1 MRKTALIIIILAGL
15 VCVRAT
21 AQESSD
27 EKLFQEAKLLFFDE
41 KWEDAQEKF
50 EDLLHD
56 YPESSLLPQATFYR
70 AQCLARRKG
79 HEEEAIE
86 AYKDYLSGKRRND
99 SLAEEAESSIIDLA
113 YQLYKDD
120 EEDYLD
126 EIEQRLENPNR
137 VIRYYAAF
145 KLSLLKDKQI
155 AVQAIPVLERII
167 VEEGD
172 KELRDRAK
180 IALLRIS
187 PDALKHIED
196 QEERG
201 RARALRIT
209 VVVEGQREPV
219 FSLNIP
225 WALADL
231 AFQAIPEKD
240 KAALRAE
247 GYDLD
252 KIVHQLTRIRGNIIE
267 IRPRDDKTRIIKI
280 WIE

>member
-1 MRKTALIIIILAGL
+1 VRKTALIIIILAGF
-15 VCVRAT
+15 VCVRAA

-50 EDLLHD
+50 EDLLDD
-56 YPESSLLPQATFYR
+56 YPKSSLVPQATFYR
-70 AQCLARRKG
+70 AECLARRKG
-79 HEEEAIE
+79 HEEEAVE

-99 SLAEEAESSIIDLA
+99 SLSEEAESSLIDLA
-113 YQLYKDD
+113 YELYKDD
-120 EEDYLD
+120 QEEYLD
-126 EIEQRLENPNR
+126 EIEQRLESPNR

-145 KLSLLKDKQI
+145 KLSLVKDKQI
-155 AVQAIPVLERII
+155 SVQAIPVLERII

-172 KELRDRAK
+172 KDLKDRAK

-187 PDALKHIED
+187 PDALKNIENQD
-196 QEERG
+196 ERG
-201 RARALRIT
+201 RAKALRIT

-252 KIVHQLTRIRGNIIE
+252 KIVFQLTRIRGNIIE
-267 IRPRDDKTRIIKI
+267 IRPREDKARVIKI

>member
-1 MRKTALIIIILAGL
+1 VRKTALIIIILAGL
-15 VCVRAT
+15 VCVRAA

-50 EDLLHD
+50 EDLLDD
-56 YPESSLLPQATFYR
+56 YPESSLIPQATFYR

-86 AYKDYLSGKRRND
+86 VYKDYLSSKKRND
-99 SLAEEAESSIIDLA
+99 SLSEEAESSIIDLA
-113 YQLYKDD
+113 YELYKDD
-120 EEDYLD
+120 QEEYLD
-126 EIEQRLENPNR
+126 EIEQRLESPNR

-145 KLSLLKDKQI
+145 KLSLVKDKQI

-172 KELRDRAK
+172 KDLKDRAK

-187 PDALKHIED
+187 PDALKNIENQD
-196 QEERG
+196 ERG

-252 KIVHQLTRIRGNIIE
+252 KIVSQLTRIRGNIIE
-267 IRPRDDKTRIIKI
+267 IRPREDKTRLIRI

>member
-1 MRKTALIIIILAGL
+1 VRKTALIIIILAGL
-15 VCVRAT
+15 VCVRAA

-50 EDLLHD
+50 EDLLDD
-56 YPESSLLPQATFYR
+56 YPKSLLVPQATFYR
-70 AQCLARRKG
+70 AQCLARQKG

-86 AYKDYLSGKRRND
+86 AYKDYLSSKKRYD
-99 SLAEEAESSIIDLA
+99 SLSEEAESSIIDLA
-113 YQLYKDD
+113 YELYKDD
-120 EEDYLD
+120 QEDYLD

-145 KLSLLKDKQI
+145 KLSLIKDKQI

-167 VEEGD
+167 IEEGD
-172 KELRDRAK
+172 KELTDRAK

-201 RARALRIT
+201 RAKALRIT
-209 VVVEGQREPV
+209 VVVQGQREPV

>member
-1 MRKTALIIIILAGL
+1 MRKTALIIIILASL
-15 VCVRAT
+15 VCVQTA
-21 AQESSD
+21 AQESPD
-27 EKLFQEAKLLFFDE
+27 GRLFEKAKQLFFDE
-41 KWEDAQEKF
+41 EWEDAQEVF
-50 EDLLHD
+50 EDLLD
-56 YPESSLLPQATFYR
+56 EYPESPFAPQATFYR
-70 AQCLARRKG
+70 AECLARQKG

-86 AYKDYLSGKRRND
+86 VYQDYLSVKGRNA
-99 SLAEEAESSIIDLA
+99 SLVEEAESSIIDLA
-113 YQLYKDD
+113 YELYKDD
-120 EEDYLD
+120 EEGYLD
-126 EIEQRLENPNR
+126 EIEQRLESRNR

-145 KLSLLKDKQI
+145 KLSLIKDKEI

-167 VEEGD
+167 VEESD

-187 PDALKHIED
+187 PDALKNIED
-196 QEERG
+196 RDKRG
-201 RARALRIT
+201 EAKALRIT
-209 VVVEGQREPV
+209 VIVEGQKEPV

-231 AFQAIPEKD
+231 AFQAIPEED

-252 KIVHQLTRIRGNIIE
+252 EIVQQLTRIRGNIIE
-267 IRPRDDKTRIIKI
+267 IRPRDDKTRVIKI

>member
-15 VCVRAT
+15 VCVRAA
-21 AQESSD
+21 AQESAD
-27 EKLFQEAKLLFFDE
+27 EKLFQEAKILFFDE

-50 EDLLHD
+50 EDLLED

-86 AYKDYLSGKRRND
+86 AYKDYLSSKKRNN
-99 SLAEEAESSIIDLA
+99 SLSEEAESSIIDLA
-113 YQLYKDD
+113 YELYKDD
-120 EEDYLD
+120 QEEYLD
-126 EIEQRLENPNR
+126 EIEQRLESPNR

-145 KLSLLKDKQI
+145 KLSLVKDKQV

-172 KELRDRAK
+172 KELKDRAK

-187 PDALKHIED
+187 PDALKHVED

-201 RARALRIT
+201 RTKALRIS

-252 KIVHQLTRIRGNIIE
+252 KIVSQLTRIKGNIIV
-267 IRPRDDKTRIIKI
+267 IRPREDKTRVIRI

>member
-1 MRKTALIIIILAGL
+1 VRKTALIIIILTSL
-15 VCVRAT
+15 VCVRTA
-21 AQESSD
+21 AQESPD
-27 EKLFQEAKLLFFDE
+27 GKLFEKAKQVFFDE
-41 KWEDAQEKF
+41 KWEDAQEMF
-50 EDLLHD
+50 EDILDD
-56 YPESSLLPQATFYR
+56 YPESSLIPLATFYR
-70 AQCLARRKG
+70 AECLTRRKG

-86 AYKDYLSGKRRND
+86 AYKEYLSVKGRND
-99 SLAEEAESSIIDLA
+99 SLAEQAESSIIDLA
-113 YQLYKDD
+113 YELYKDD

-126 EIEQRLENPNR
+126 EIEQRLESRNR

-145 KLSLLKDKQI
+145 KLSLIKDKQI
-155 AVQAIPVLERII
+155 SVQAIPVLERII

-172 KELRDRAK
+172 KELTDRAK

-187 PDALKHIED
+187 PDALRHIED

-201 RARALRIT
+201 KAKALRIT
-209 VVVEGQREPV
+209 VIVQGQREPV

-252 KIVHQLTRIRGNIIE
+252 KIVRQLTRIRGNIIE
-267 IRPRDDKTRIIKI
+267 IRPRDDKARVIKI

>member
-1 MRKTALIIIILAGL
+1 MRKTALIIIILAGF
-15 VCVRAT
+15 VCVRAA

-50 EDLLHD
+50 EDLLDD
-56 YPESSLLPQATFYR
+56 YPKSSLVPQATFYR
-70 AQCLARRKG
+70 AECLARRKG
-79 HEEEAIE
+79 HEEEAVE

-99 SLAEEAESSIIDLA
+99 SLSEEAESSIIDLA
-113 YQLYKDD
+113 YELYKDD
-120 EEDYLD
+120 QEEYLD
-126 EIEQRLENPNR
+126 EIEQRLESPNR

-145 KLSLLKDKQI
+145 KLSLVKDKQI
-155 AVQAIPVLERII
+155 SVQAIPVLERII

-172 KELRDRAK
+172 KDLKDRAK

-187 PDALKHIED
+187 PDALKNIENQD
-196 QEERG
+196 ERG
-201 RARALRIT
+201 RAKALRIT

-252 KIVHQLTRIRGNIIE
+252 KIVFQLTRIRGNIIE
-267 IRPRDDKTRIIKI
+267 IRPREDKARVIKI

>member
-15 VCVRAT
+15 VCVRAA

-50 EDLLHD
+50 EDLLDD
-56 YPESSLLPQATFYR
+56 YPKSSLVPQATFYR

-86 AYKDYLSGKRRND
+86 VHKDYLSSKKRND
-99 SLAEEAESSIIDLA
+99 SLSEEAESSIIDLA
-113 YQLYKDD
+113 YELYKDD
-120 EEDYLD
+120 QEEYLD
-126 EIEQRLENPNR
+126 EIEQRLESPNR

-145 KLSLLKDKQI
+145 KLSLVKDKQI

-172 KELRDRAK
+172 KDLKDRAK

-187 PDALKHIED
+187 PDALKNIENQD
-196 QEERG
+196 ERG

-252 KIVHQLTRIRGNIIE
+252 KIVSQLTRIRGNIIE
-267 IRPRDDKTRIIKI
+267 IRPREDKTRLIRI

>member
-1 MRKTALIIIILAGL
+1 MRKTALIIIILTSL
-15 VCVRAT
+15 VCVRTA
-21 AQESSD
+21 AQESPD
-27 EKLFQEAKLLFFDE
+27 GKLFEKAKQVFFDE
-41 KWEDAQEKF
+41 KWEDAQEMF
-50 EDLLHD
+50 EDLLDD
-56 YPESSLLPQATFYR
+56 YPESSLIPLATFYR
-70 AQCLARRKG
+70 AECLTRRKG

-86 AYKDYLSGKRRND
+86 AYKEYLSVKGRND
-99 SLAEEAESSIIDLA
+99 SLAEQAESSIIDLA
-113 YQLYKDD
+113 YELYKDD

-126 EIEQRLENPNR
+126 EIEQRLESRNR

-145 KLSLLKDKQI
+145 KLSLIKDKQI
-155 AVQAIPVLERII
+155 SVQAIPVLERII

-172 KELRDRAK
+172 KELTDRAK

-187 PDALKHIED
+187 PDALRHIED

-201 RARALRIT
+201 KAKALRIT
-209 VVVEGQREPV
+209 VIVQGQREPV

-267 IRPRDDKTRIIKI
+267 IRPRDDKARVIKI

>member
-1 MRKTALIIIILAGL
+1 MRKTALIIIILTSL
-15 VCVRAT
+15 VCVRTA
-21 AQESSD
+21 AQESPD
-27 EKLFQEAKLLFFDE
+27 GKLFEKAKQVFFDE
-41 KWEDAQEKF
+41 KWEDAQEMF
-50 EDLLHD
+50 EDILDD
-56 YPESSLLPQATFYR
+56 YPESSLIPLATFYR
-70 AQCLARRKG
+70 AECLTRRKG

-86 AYKDYLSGKRRND
+86 AYKEYLSVKGRND
-99 SLAEEAESSIIDLA
+99 SLAEQAESSIIDLA
-113 YQLYKDD
+113 YELYKDD

-126 EIEQRLENPNR
+126 EIEQRLESRNR

-145 KLSLLKDKQI
+145 KLSLIKDKQI
-155 AVQAIPVLERII
+155 SVQAIPVLERII

-172 KELRDRAK
+172 KELTDRAK

-187 PDALKHIED
+187 PDALRHIED

-201 RARALRIT
+201 KAKALRIT
-209 VVVEGQREPV
+209 VIVQGQREPV

-267 IRPRDDKTRIIKI
+267 IRPRDDKARVIKI

>member
-1 MRKTALIIIILAGL
+1 MRKTALILIILAGL
-15 VCVRAT
+15 VCVRAA

-41 KWEDAQEKF
+41 KWEVAQEKF

-56 YPESSLLPQATFYR
+56 YPESSLLPQATFYK

-86 AYKDYLSGKRRND
+86 AYKDYLSSKKRND
-99 SLAEEAESSIIDLA
+99 SLSEEAESAIIDLV
-113 YQLYKDD
+113 YELYKDD
-120 EEDYLD
+120 QEDYLD
-126 EIEQRLENPNR
+126 EIEQRLESPNR

-145 KLSLLKDKQI
+145 KLSLVKDKQI

-167 VEEGD
+167 VEEDD
-172 KELRDRAK
+172 KDLKDRAK

-187 PDALKHIED
+187 PDALKHMED

-201 RARALRIT
+201 RAKALRIT
-209 VVVEGQREPV
+209 VFVEGQREPV

-252 KIVHQLTRIRGNIIE
+252 KIVSQLTRIRGNIIE
-267 IRPRDDKTRIIKI
+267 FRPRDDKTRLIKI

>member
-1 MRKTALIIIILAGL
+1 VRKTALIIIILAGL
-15 VCVRAT
+15 VCIRAA

-41 KWEDAQEKF
+41 KWEYAQEKF
-50 EDLLHD
+50 EDLLD
-56 YPESSLLPQATFYR
+56 EYPESSLAPQATFYR
-70 AQCLARRKG
+70 AECLARRKG
-79 HEEEAIE
+79 HAEEAIE
-86 AYKDYLSGKRRND
+86 VYKDYLSGKGRND
-99 SLAEEAESSIIDLA
+99 SLSEEAESSIIDLA
-113 YQLYKDD
+113 YELYKNDQ
-120 EEDYLD
+120 EDYLD

-145 KLSLLKDKQI
+145 KLSLVKDKQI

-172 KELRDRAK
+172 KDLKDRAK

-187 PDALKHIED
+187 PDALKHMED

-201 RARALRIT
+201 RAKALRIT
-209 VVVEGQREPV
+209 VFVEGQREPV

-252 KIVHQLTRIRGNIIE
+252 KIVSQLTRIRGNIIE
-267 IRPRDDKTRIIKI
+267 IRPREDRTRIIKI

>member
-15 VCVRAT
+15 VCVRAA

-50 EDLLHD
+50 EDLLDD
-56 YPESSLLPQATFYR
+56 YPESSLIPQATFYR

-86 AYKDYLSGKRRND
+86 VYKDYLSSKKRND
-99 SLAEEAESSIIDLA
+99 SLSEEAESSIIDLA
-113 YQLYKDD
+113 YELYKDD
-120 EEDYLD
+120 QEEYLD
-126 EIEQRLENPNR
+126 EIEQRLESPNR

-145 KLSLLKDKQI
+145 KLSLVKDKQI

-172 KELRDRAK
+172 KDLKDRAK

-187 PDALKHIED
+187 PDALKNIENQD
-196 QEERG
+196 ERG

-252 KIVHQLTRIRGNIIE
+252 KIVSQLTRIRGNIIE
-267 IRPRDDKTRIIKI
+267 IRPREDKTRLIRI

>member
-1 MRKTALIIIILAGL
+1 VRKTALIIIILAGL
-15 VCVRAT
+15 ACVRAA

-50 EDLLHD
+50 EDLLGD
-56 YPESSLLPQATFYR
+56 YPKSSLVPQATFYR
-70 AQCLARRKG
+70 AECLARRKG
-79 HEEEAIE
+79 HEEEAVE
-86 AYKDYLSGKRRND
+86 AYKDYLSGKRKND
-99 SLAEEAESSIIDLA
+99 SLSEEAESSIIDLA
-113 YQLYKDD
+113 YELYKDD
-120 EEDYLD
+120 QEEYLD
-126 EIEQRLENPNR
+126 EIEQRLESPNR

-145 KLSLLKDKQI
+145 KLSLVKDKQI
-155 AVQAIPVLERII
+155 AVQAIPVLERVI

-172 KELRDRAK
+172 KDLKDRAK

-187 PDALKHIED
+187 PDALKNIENQD
-196 QEERG
+196 ERG
-201 RARALRIT
+201 RAKALRIT

-252 KIVHQLTRIRGNIIE
+252 KIVSQLTRIRGNIIE
-267 IRPRDDKTRIIKI
+267 IRPREDKARVIKI

>member
-15 VCVRAT
+15 VCVRAA
-21 AQESSD
+21 AQESAD
-27 EKLFQEAKLLFFDE
+27 EKLFQEAKSLFFDE

-50 EDLLHD
+50 EDLLDEH
-56 YPESSLLPQATFYR
+56 PESSFVPQATFYR
-70 AQCLARRKG
+70 AECLARRKG
-79 HEEEAIE
+79 HEEEALE
-86 AYKDYLSGKRRND
+86 AYKDYLLRKGRND

-113 YQLYKDD
+113 YELYKDD
-120 EEDYLD
+120 QEDYLD
-126 EIEQRLENPNR
+126 EIELRLESSNR
-137 VIRYYAAF
+137 VIRYYAAL
-145 KLSLLKDKQI
+145 KLSLIKDKQI
-155 AVQAIPVLERII
+155 AVQAVPVLERMI
-167 VEEGD
+167 VEESD

-187 PDALKHIED
+187 PDALKLIED
-196 QEERG
+196 KEERG
-201 RARALRIT
+201 RTRALRIS
-209 VVVEGQREPV
+209 VIIEGQKEPV

-252 KIVHQLTRIRGNIIE
+252 KIVQQLTRIRGNIIE
-267 IRPRDDKTRIIKI
+267 IRPREDRTRIIKI

>member
-1 MRKTALIIIILAGL
+1 VRKTALIIIILAGF
-15 VCVRAT
+15 VCVRAA

-50 EDLLHD
+50 EDLLDD
-56 YPESSLLPQATFYR
+56 YPKSSLVPQATFYR
-70 AQCLARRKG
+70 AECLARRKG
-79 HEEEAIE
+79 HEEEAVE

-99 SLAEEAESSIIDLA
+99 SLSEEAESSIIDLA
-113 YQLYKDD
+113 YELYKDD
-120 EEDYLD
+120 QEEYLD
-126 EIEQRLENPNR
+126 EIEQRLESPNR

-145 KLSLLKDKQI
+145 KLSLVKDKQI
-155 AVQAIPVLERII
+155 SVQAIPVLERII

-172 KELRDRAK
+172 KDLKDRAK

-187 PDALKHIED
+187 PDALKNIENQD
-196 QEERG
+196 ERG
-201 RARALRIT
+201 RAKALRIT

-252 KIVHQLTRIRGNIIE
+252 KIVFQLTRIRGNIIE
-267 IRPRDDKTRIIKI
+267 IRPREDKARVIKI

>member
-15 VCVRAT
+15 VCVRAA
-21 AQESSD
+21 AQESAD
-27 EKLFQEAKLLFFDE
+27 EKLFQEAKILFFDE

-50 EDLLHD
+50 EDLLDD

-86 AYKDYLSGKRRND
+86 AYKDYLSSKKRNN
-99 SLAEEAESSIIDLA
+99 SLSEEAESSIIDLA
-113 YQLYKDD
+113 YELYKDD
-120 EEDYLD
+120 QEEYLD
-126 EIEQRLENPNR
+126 EIEQRLESPNR

-145 KLSLLKDKQI
+145 KLSLVKDKQV

-172 KELRDRAK
+172 KELKDRAK

-187 PDALKHIED
+187 PDALKHVED

-201 RARALRIT
+201 RTKALRIS

-252 KIVHQLTRIRGNIIE
+252 KIVSQLTRIKGNIIV
-267 IRPRDDKTRIIKI
+267 IRPREDKTRIIRI

>member
-1 MRKTALIIIILAGL
+1 VRKTALIIIILAGL
-15 VCVRAT
+15 VCVRAA

-50 EDLLHD
+50 EDLLDD
-56 YPESSLLPQATFYR
+56 YPKSSLVPQATFYR
-70 AQCLARRKG
+70 AECLARRKG
-79 HEEEAIE
+79 HEEEAVE
-86 AYKDYLSGKRRND
+86 VYKDYLSAKRRND
-99 SLAEEAESSIIDLA
+99 SLSEEAESSIIDLA
-113 YQLYKDD
+113 YELYKDD
-120 EEDYLD
+120 QEEYLD
-126 EIEQRLENPNR
+126 EIEQRLESPNR

-145 KLSLLKDKQI
+145 KLSLVKDKQI

-172 KELRDRAK
+172 KDLKDRAK

-187 PDALKHIED
+187 PDALKNIENQD
-196 QEERG
+196 EGG
-201 RARALRIT
+201 RAKALRIT
-209 VVVEGQREPV
+209 VVVEGQQEPV

-267 IRPRDDKTRIIKI
+267 IRSREDRTRVIKI

>member
-1 MRKTALIIIILAGL
+1 VRKTTLIIIILAGL
-15 VCVRAT
+15 LSVAAV
-21 AQESSD
+21 AQERPD
-27 EKLFQEAKLLFFDE
+27 EKLFEKAKQYFFDE
-41 KWEDAQEKF
+41 KWEDAQDLF
-50 EDLLHD
+50 EDLLEGHPD
-56 YPESSLLPQATFYR
+56 STFIPQAMFYR
-70 AQCLARRKG
+70 AECLARRKG
-79 HEEEAIE
+79 HEEEAVE
-86 AYKDYLSGKRRND
+86 AYKDYLSSKKKND
-99 SLAEEAESSIIDLA
+99 SLAEQAETSIIDLA
-113 YQLYKDD
+113 YELYKDD

-126 EIEQRLENPNR
+126 EIEKRLESPNR

-145 KLSLLKDKQI
+145 KLSLVKDKQV
-155 AVQAIPVLERII
+155 AVQAVPVLERII
-167 VEEGD
+167 LEEGD

-187 PDALKHIED
+187 PDSLRHVED
-196 QEERG
+196 REERG
-201 RARALRIT
+201 KTRALRIS
-209 VVVEGQREPV
+209 VLVQGQKEPV

-252 KIVHQLTRIRGNIIE
+252 KIVNQLTRIKGNIIE

>member
-15 VCVRAT
+15 VCVLAT

-27 EKLFQEAKLLFFDE
+27 EKLFQEAKHLFFDE
-41 KWEDAQEKF
+41 KWEDAQVKF

-56 YPESSLLPQATFYR
+56 YPGSSLLPQATFYR

-267 IRPRDDKTRIIKI
+267 IRPRDDRTRIIKI

>member
-1 MRKTALIIIILAGL
+1 VRKTALIIIILAGL
-15 VCVRAT
+15 VCVRAA
-21 AQESSD
+21 AQESPD
-27 EKLFQEAKLLFFDE
+27 EKIFEKAKLLFFDE
-41 KWEDAQEKF
+41 KWDDAQDSF
-50 EDLLHD
+50 EELIED
-56 YPESSLLPQATFYR
+56 YPRSALIAQANFYR
-70 AQCLARRKG
+70 AECLARRKG

-86 AYKDYLSGKRRND
+86 AYKEYLAKKGRKD
-99 SLAEEAESSIIDLA
+99 SLSEQAETSIIDLA
-113 YQLYKDD
+113 YELYRDD

-126 EIEQRLENPNR
+126 EIEQRLDSPNR

-145 KLSLLKDKQI
+145 KLSLIKDKEV

-167 VEEGD
+167 VEESD
-172 KELRDRAK
+172 RELRDRAK

-187 PDALKHIED
+187 PDSLKDVED
-196 QEERG
+196 KEERG
-201 RARALRIT
+201 GTRALRIT
-209 VVVEGQREPV
+209 VIVEGQREPV

-252 KIVHQLTRIRGNIIE
+252 RIVRDLTRVKGNIIE
-267 IRPRDDKTRIIKI
+267 IRPQDDKTRLIKI
-280 WIE
+280 WID

>member
-1 MRKTALIIIILAGL
+1 MRKTALIIIILTSL
-15 VCVRAT
+15 VCVRTA
-21 AQESSD
+21 AQESPD
-27 EKLFQEAKLLFFDE
+27 GKLFEKAKQVFFDE
-41 KWEDAQEKF
+41 KWEDAQEMF
-50 EDLLHD
+50 EDLLDD
-56 YPESSLLPQATFYR
+56 YPESSLVPLATFYR
-70 AQCLARRKG
+70 AECLTRRKG

-86 AYKDYLSGKRRND
+86 AYKEYLSVKGRND
-99 SLAEEAESSIIDLA
+99 SLAEQAESSIIDLA
-113 YQLYKDD
+113 YELYKDD

-126 EIEQRLENPNR
+126 EIEQRLESRNR

-145 KLSLLKDKQI
+145 KLSLIKDKQI
-155 AVQAIPVLERII
+155 SVQAIPVLERII
-167 VEEGD
+167 VDEGD
-172 KELRDRAK
+172 KELTDRAK

-187 PDALKHIED
+187 PDALRHIED
-196 QEERG
+196 HEERG
-201 RARALRIT
+201 KAKALRIT
-209 VVVEGQREPV
+209 VIVQGQREPV

-267 IRPRDDKTRIIKI
+267 IRPRDDKARVIKI

>member
-1 MRKTALIIIILAGL
+1 MRKTALIIIILTSL
-15 VCVRAT
+15 VCVRTA
-21 AQESSD
+21 AQESPD
-27 EKLFQEAKLLFFDE
+27 GKLFEKAKQVFFDE
-41 KWEDAQEKF
+41 KWEDAQEMF
-50 EDLLHD
+50 EDLLDD
-56 YPESSLLPQATFYR
+56 YPESSLIPLATFYR
-70 AQCLARRKG
+70 AECLTRRKG

-86 AYKDYLSGKRRND
+86 AYKEYLSVKGRND
-99 SLAEEAESSIIDLA
+99 SLAEQAESSIIDLA
-113 YQLYKDD
+113 YELYKDD

-126 EIEQRLENPNR
+126 EIEQRLESRNR

-145 KLSLLKDKQI
+145 KLSLIKDKQI
-155 AVQAIPVLERII
+155 SVQAIPVLERII

-172 KELRDRAK
+172 KELTDRAK

-187 PDALKHIED
+187 PDALRHIED

-201 RARALRIT
+201 KAKALRIT
-209 VVVEGQREPV
+209 VIVQGQREPV

-267 IRPRDDKTRIIKI
+267 IRPRDDKTRVIKI

>member
-1 MRKTALIIIILAGL
+1 MRKTALIIIILTSL
-15 VCVRAT
+15 VCVRTA
-21 AQESSD
+21 AQESPD
-27 EKLFQEAKLLFFDE
+27 GKLFEKAKQVFFDE
-41 KWEDAQEKF
+41 KWEDAQEMF
-50 EDLLHD
+50 EDLLDD
-56 YPESSLLPQATFYR
+56 YPESSLVPLATFYR
-70 AQCLARRKG
+70 AECLTRRKG

-86 AYKDYLSGKRRND
+86 AYKEYLSVKGRND
-99 SLAEEAESSIIDLA
+99 SLAEQAESSIIDLA
-113 YQLYKDD
+113 YELYKDD

-126 EIEQRLENPNR
+126 EIEQRLESRNR

-145 KLSLLKDKQI
+145 KLSLIKDKQI
-155 AVQAIPVLERII
+155 SVQAIPVLERII

-172 KELRDRAK
+172 KELTDRAK

-187 PDALKHIED
+187 PDALRHIED

-201 RARALRIT
+201 KAKALRIT
-209 VVVEGQREPV
+209 VIVQGQREPV

-267 IRPRDDKTRIIKI
+267 IRPRDDKTRVIKI

>member
-1 MRKTALIIIILAGL
+1 VRKTALILIILAGL
-15 VCVRAT
+15 VCVRAA

-41 KWEDAQEKF
+41 KWEVAQEKF

-56 YPESSLLPQATFYR
+56 YPESSLLPQATFYK

-86 AYKDYLSGKRRND
+86 AYKDYLSSKKRND
-99 SLAEEAESSIIDLA
+99 SLSEEAESAIIDLV
-113 YQLYKDD
+113 YELYKDD
-120 EEDYLD
+120 QEDYLD
-126 EIEQRLENPNR
+126 EIEQRLESPNR

-145 KLSLLKDKQI
+145 KLSLVKDKQI

-167 VEEGD
+167 VEEDD
-172 KELRDRAK
+172 KDLKDRAK

-252 KIVHQLTRIRGNIIE
+252 KIVSQLTRIRGNIIE
-267 IRPRDDKTRIIKI
+267 IRPREDKTRIIKI

>member
-15 VCVRAT
+15 VCVRTA

-27 EKLFQEAKLLFFDE
+27 TQLFEKAKQLFFNE
-41 KWEDAQEKF
+41 KWEDSQEMF
-50 EDLLHD
+50 EDLLDD
-56 YPESSLLPQATFYR
+56 YPESPLVPQATFYR
-70 AQCLARRKG
+70 AECLARQKG

-86 AYKDYLSGKRRND
+86 AYKDYLSSKKRND
-99 SLAEEAESSIIDLA
+99 SLAEEAESSIIELS
-113 YQLYKDD
+113 YELYKDD

-126 EIEQRLENPNR
+126 EIEQRLESPNR
-137 VIRYYAAF
+137 VVRYYAAF
-145 KLSLLKDKQI
+145 KLSLIKDKQI
-155 AVQAIPVLERII
+155 AVQAVPVLERII
-167 VEEGD
+167 IEESD

-180 IALLRIS
+180 IALLRIA
-187 PDALKHIED
+187 PDSLRHLED
-196 QEERG
+196 HEERG
-201 RARALRIT
+201 EAKALRIT
-209 VVVEGQREPV
+209 VIVQGQREPV

-252 KIVHQLTRIRGNIIE
+252 RIVHQLTRTRGNIIE
-267 IRPRDDKTRIIKI
+267 IRPHDDKTRVIKI

>member
-1 MRKTALIIIILAGL
+1 VRKTALIIIILTSL
-15 VCVRAT
+15 VCVRTA
-21 AQESSD
+21 AQESPD
-27 EKLFQEAKLLFFDE
+27 GKLFEKAKQVFFDE
-41 KWEDAQEKF
+41 KWEDAQEMF
-50 EDLLHD
+50 EDLLDD
-56 YPESSLLPQATFYR
+56 YPESSLIPLATFYR
-70 AQCLARRKG
+70 AECLTRRKG

-86 AYKDYLSGKRRND
+86 AYKEYLSVKGRND
-99 SLAEEAESSIIDLA
+99 SLAEQAESSIIDLA
-113 YQLYKDD
+113 YELYKDD

-126 EIEQRLENPNR
+126 EIEQRLESRNR

-145 KLSLLKDKQI
+145 KLSLIKDKQI
-155 AVQAIPVLERII
+155 SVQAIPVLERII

-172 KELRDRAK
+172 KELTDRAK

-187 PDALKHIED
+187 PDALRHIED

-201 RARALRIT
+201 KAKALRIT
-209 VVVEGQREPV
+209 VIVQGQREPV

-267 IRPRDDKTRIIKI
+267 IRPRDDKARVIKI

>member
-15 VCVRAT
+15 VCVRAA
-21 AQESSD
+21 AQESPD
-27 EKLFQEAKLLFFDE
+27 EKLFQEAKILFFDE

-50 EDLLHD
+50 EDLLDD

-86 AYKDYLSGKRRND
+86 VYKDYLSSKKRND
-99 SLAEEAESSIIDLA
+99 SLSEEAESSIIDLA
-113 YQLYKDD
+113 YELYKDD
-120 EEDYLD
+120 QEEYLD
-126 EIEQRLENPNR
+126 EIEQRLESPNR

-145 KLSLLKDKQI
+145 KLSLVKDKQI

-172 KELRDRAK
+172 KDLKDRAK

-187 PDALKHIED
+187 PDALKNIENQD
-196 QEERG
+196 ERG

-252 KIVHQLTRIRGNIIE
+252 KIVSQLTRIRGNIIE
-267 IRPRDDKTRIIKI
+267 IRPREDKTRLIRI

>member
-1 MRKTALIIIILAGL
+1 MRKTALIMIILAGL
-15 VCVRAT
+15 VCLRAA
-21 AQESSD
+21 AQEPPD
-27 EKLFQEAKLLFFDE
+27 EKVFEKAKLLFFDE
-41 KWEDAQEKF
+41 KWEDAQESF
-50 EDLLHD
+50 EDLIDD
-56 YPESSLLPQATFYR
+56 YPASALIPQAHFYR
-70 AQCLARRKG
+70 AECLARRKG

-86 AYKDYLSGKRRND
+86 AYKDYLSKKGKKD
-99 SLAEEAESSIIDLA
+99 SLSEQAETSIIDLA
-113 YQLYKDD
+113 YELYRKD

-126 EIEQRLENPNR
+126 EIEQRLDSPNR

-145 KLSLLKDKQI
+145 KLSLIKDKDVS
-155 AVQAIPVLERII
+155 VQAIPVLERIV
-167 VEEGD
+167 VEESD

-187 PDALKHIED
+187 PDELRHIED
-196 QEERG
+196 HEERG
-201 RARALRIT
+201 GARALRIT
-209 VVVEGQREPV
+209 VIVEGQREPV

-252 KIVHQLTRIRGNIIE
+252 RIVRDLTRIKGNIIE
-267 IRPRDDKTRIIKI
+267 IRPRDDKTRLIKI
-280 WIE
+280 WID

>member
-1 MRKTALIIIILAGL
+1 VRKTALIIIILTSL
-15 VCVRAT
+15 VCVRTA
-21 AQESSD
+21 AQESPD
-27 EKLFQEAKLLFFDE
+27 GKLFEKAKQVFFDE
-41 KWEDAQEKF
+41 KWEDAQEMF
-50 EDLLHD
+50 EDLLDD
-56 YPESSLLPQATFYR
+56 YPESSLIPLATFYR
-70 AQCLARRKG
+70 AECLTRRKG

-86 AYKDYLSGKRRND
+86 AYKEYLSVKGRND
-99 SLAEEAESSIIDLA
+99 SLAEQAESSIIDLA
-113 YQLYKDD
+113 YELYKDD

-126 EIEQRLENPNR
+126 EIEQRLESRNR

-145 KLSLLKDKQI
+145 KLSLIKDKQI
-155 AVQAIPVLERII
+155 SVQAIPVLERII

-172 KELRDRAK
+172 KELTDRAK

-187 PDALKHIED
+187 PDALRHIED

-201 RARALRIT
+201 KAKALRIT
-209 VVVEGQREPV
+209 VIVQGQREPV

-252 KIVHQLTRIRGNIIE
+252 KIVRQLTRIRGNIIE
-267 IRPRDDKTRIIKI
+267 IRPRDDKARVIKI

>member
-1 MRKTALIIIILAGL
+1 MKKTALIIVILMGL
-15 VCVRAT
+15 IFVRAA
-21 AQESSD
+21 AQQSPEERIF
-27 EKLFQEAKLLFFDE
+27 EKAKLLFFDE
-41 KWEDAQEKF
+41 KWEDAQESF
-50 EDLLHD
+50 EDLLED
-56 YPESSLLPQATFYR
+56 YPKSALVPQANFYR
-70 AQCLARRKG
+70 AECLARRKG
-79 HEEEAIE
+79 HEEEAIK
-86 AYKDYLSGKRRND
+86 AYKEYISSRGRKD
-99 SLAEEAESSIIDLA
+99 SLYEQAESSIIDLA
-113 YQLYKDD
+113 YELYKND
-120 EEDYLD
+120 EERYLD
-126 EIEQRLENPNR
+126 EIEQRLESSNR

-145 KLSLLKDKQI
+145 KLSLVKDKEV

-172 KELRDRAK
+172 RELTDRAK

-187 PDALKHIED
+187 PDALKDIED

-201 RARALRIT
+201 GAKALRIT
-209 VVVEGQREPV
+209 VIVEGQKEPV

-252 KIVHQLTRIRGNIIE
+252 KIVRQLTRIKGNIIE
-267 IRPRDDKTRIIKI
+267 IRPRDDKTRLIKI
-280 WIE
+280 WID

>member
-1 MRKTALIIIILAGL
+1 VRKTALIIIILAGL